1 MKETLVRRYLYLGSS
16 LLLALYLLAPS
27 YWTNMDPPQEPPPFF
42 ISKGLRL
49 GLDLKGGIHLTLQ
62 VDVEEALRKRAESEA
77 VSWTS
82 QFEKEDIPYARD
94 PAVSVEDEVSVTRFF
109 FSSPEERD
117 RARRYMEEHDS
128 TINLEIEDP
137 EPGADPALYTLVER
151 GNPQTAE
158 YLRKNAVTRALEILR
173 GRIDQF
179 GVAEPI
185 LIPEGEDRIVIQLPG
200 LKDEKKALE
209 LIGTTAQLEFKMVHD
224 KNDQLKLWIEE
235 ARRQGLLGANPT
247 EEDYRRALKD
257 KIPDDAELG
266 FRLLIR
272 DEAYEDG
279 EELAKLPPEPIL
291 LRSRLE
297 MTGEAVVDARVAYD
311 HQTNEPYVSLS
322 LSPTAA
328 RKFDELTAK
337 NIHKQLAIILDGKVK
352 SDPVI
357 QSRISGGQVS
367 ITGNFTVDEA
377 EVLAMVLRSGA
388 LPAPIK
394 VIQNITVGPT
404 LGADS
409 IRAGLI
415 SAIIGFLFV
424 ALFMAYYYRLS
435 GVIADA
441 ALLLNNILLLGA
453 LAFFD
458 ATLTL
463 PGIAGIVLS
472 MGMAVDSNV
481 LIFERIREELD
492 MGRPI
497 PPSIRAGF
505 DKAWWTIID
514 SHVTTL
520 ITALVLFNFGTGP
533 IKGFAVTL
541 SIGVLLNLFT
551 ALVGTR
557 VVYDHLLLKSKI
569 KRLKFR
575 QLIRKPSLDFVTA
588 RKPAF
593 VVSSLFVLA
602 GIVAFVQVNRGEGNL
617 GIDFAGGTMM
627 TISVSEPISMAEA
640 RSTLRDGGFEDAQ
653 VQAVGDKG
661 HFMIRLRKAEDE
673 PGQLTDKVLTAYQ
686 KAFPDRTFTIEGTT
700 VIGSAVS
707 RDLRNTSIM
716 AVIISLIG
724 IIGYLALRFDFRFG
738 VAAAIATFHDVLT
751 VLAFFYVTGKQIDL
765 LLVTALLT
773 LAGYSLTDTVVVFD
787 RIRETRNRHP
797 AMHIKDV
804 INVSVN
810 DVLSRTLI
818 TSLTVLFVLICLFF
832 LGGAVL
838 HEFSLALILGVTVG
852 NYSSV
857 FVASPILYEWEMR
870 RGRLMPDGK
879 VVKPT
884 RKTAEAAG
892 RAG

>member
-1 MKETLVRRYLYLGSS
+1 MKESLVRRYLYLGCSF
-16 LLLALYLLAPS
+16 LIAIYLIAPS
-27 YWTNMDPPQEPPPFF
+27 YWTNMDPPQEPPSFF
-42 ISKGLRL
+42 ISNGLRL
-49 GLDLKGGIHLTLQ
+49 GLDLKGGIHLTMQ
-62 VDVEEALRKRAESEA
+62 VDVEEALKKRAESEA

-82 QFEKEDIPYARD
+82 RFDKEGIAYARD
-94 PAVSVEDEVSVTRFF
+94 PSVAVEDEVSVTRFYF
-109 FSSPEERD
+109 ASPEERD
-117 RARRYMEEHDS
+117 AARKYMEDVDS
-128 TINLEIEDP
+128 SVRLELEDP
-137 EPGADPALYTLVER
+137 EPGAERPLYALVER
-151 GNPQTAE
+151 GNPQESE

-185 LIPEGEDRIVIQLPG
+185 LIPEGDDRIVIQLPG

-224 KNDQLKLWIEE
+224 KNDRLKLWIEE
-235 ARRQGLLGANPT
+235 ARKEGRLPRNPT
-247 EEDYRRALKD
+247 EEDYRNALKD
-257 KIPDDAELG
+257 KIPEDAELG
-266 FRLLIR
+266 FRVLIR

-279 EELAKLPPEPIL
+279 EELGKLPPDPVLIRARTEL
-291 LRSRLE
+291 
-297 MTGEAVVDARVAYD
+297 TGEAVVDARVAYD
-311 HQTNEPYVSLS
+311 HQTNEPYVALS

-367 ITGNFTVDEA
+367 ITGNFSTDEA
-377 EVLAMVLRSGA
+377 DVLAMVLRSGA

-409 IRAGLI
+409 IRAGLV
-415 SAIIGFLFV
+415 SAIIGFFFV
-424 ALFMAYYYRLS
+424 AVFMAYYYRLS
-435 GVIADA
+435 GIIADA

-453 LAFFD
+453 LAFCD

-520 ITALVLFNFGTGP
+520 ITALVLFQFGTGP

-557 VVYDHLLLKSKI
+557 VVYDHLLLKSRI
-569 KRLKFR
+569 RHLKFR
-575 QLIRKPSLDFVTA
+575 QLIRKPSLDFIAV

-593 VVSSLFVLA
+593 LISALFVL
-602 GIVAFVQVNRGEGNL
+602 GGVAAFIQVNRGEGNL
-617 GIDFAGGTMM
+617 GIDFAGGTMVTM
-627 TISVSEPISMAEA
+627 SVSEPIPMKDVRA
-640 RSTLRDGGFEDAQ
+640 TLGTTGFEDAQ

-661 HFMIRLRKAEDE
+661 QFMIRLRQAEDE
-673 PGQLTDKVLTAYQ
+673 PGQLTDKLLAGFQ
-686 KAFPDRTFTIEGTT
+686 EAFPQRTFRIEGTT
-700 VIGSAVS
+700 VIGSAIS
-707 RDLRNTSIM
+707 KDLRNTSIM
-716 AVIISLIG
+716 AAIISLIG

-738 VAAAIATFHDVLT
+738 VAAAIATFHYVLT
-751 VLAFFYVTGKQIDL
+751 VLAFFYIAGKPIDL

-797 AMHIKDV
+797 AMHIKEV

-818 TSLTVLFVLICLFF
+818 TSLTVLFVLVCLFF

-838 HEFSLALILGVTVG
+838 HEFSLALILGVTIG

-879 VVKPT
+879 VVKP
-884 RKTAEAAG
+884 RRTARATG